1 MDDFEVFR
9 ARSYS
14 AGVTLLGGL
23 SEAMRARGEAA
34 DDQTPQ
40 RSRSCRCRPRADHS
54 LADVCQL
61 MVSAMTRMSAQEVTD
76 VTVHVTCETTSSTDQ
91 PATVSVTDISTDIR
105 PITATTTATCTT
117 TTSCTPA
124 IATTVTAAAT
134 AASTGQQQQQQLS
147 PRHLSFSQQNRES
160 GRDLSPRA
168 NRPSD
173 LDLGSM
179 RPRTRSMP
187 SRTMSHQGGKVSR
200 RDSSHQQN
208 NRQKQQQPT
217 GWEEQQQQQ
226 HPLHYHRIR
235 SFSTSS
241 KRGIVNRGDS
251 IKKCTAAAAKLQHSS
266 SLMATQQTNNVAQ
279 TSPQVEAFRSRAC
292 SVTSASS
299 SATSSSAAGDD
310 TCASEPGARRVLV
323 LGSAGVGKT
332 LLVQQFMTSEN
343 IYTTDTADGK
353 HYCEVRLRAPGT

>member
-1 MDDFEVFR
+1 VAAITMDDFEVFR

-23 SEAMRARGEAA
+23 SEALRGRGEAA

-40 RSRSCRCRPRADHS
+40 RSRSCRCRPIPRADHS

-76 VTVHVTCETTSSTDQ
+76 ATAHVACETSTSTDQ
-91 PATVSVTDISTDIR
+91 PATVSVTDININIR
-105 PITATTTATCTT
+105 PTTATTTTTCTT
-117 TTSCTPA
+117 TASS
-124 IATTVTAAAT
+124 TAAA
-134 AASTGQQQQQQLS
+134 AAATGQLQQQQLS
-147 PRHLSFSQQNRES
+147 LRHLSFSQQNRES
-160 GRDLSPRA
+160 GRDLSPRV

-187 SRTMSHQGGKVSR
+187 SRTMSQQGGKVSR
-200 RDSSHQQN
+200 RESSHQQY

-217 GWEEQQQQQ
+217 GWEEQQQQ
-226 HPLHYHRIR
+226 HPLHCHRIR

-266 SLMATQQTNNVAQ
+266 SLMEAQQTNNVAQ
-279 TSPQVEAFRSRAC
+279 TSAQVEAFRSRAC
-292 SVTSASS
+292 SITSACS
-299 SATSSSAAGDD
+299 SATSGSAAGDD

-353 HYCEVRLRAPGT
+353 HYCEVRLRTPGT